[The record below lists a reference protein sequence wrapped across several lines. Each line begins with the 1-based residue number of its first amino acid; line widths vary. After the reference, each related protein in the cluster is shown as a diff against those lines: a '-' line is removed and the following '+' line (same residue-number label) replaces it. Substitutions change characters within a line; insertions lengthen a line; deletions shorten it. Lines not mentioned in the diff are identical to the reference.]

1 MHHYY
6 QAYVTP
12 EYPPCWMIAEV
23 LPLGSWS
30 KLYEHLVQSKDRKQ
44 VSKQFDL
51 SPELLE
57 SWLHAL
63 TYLRNVCGASRAFI

>member
-1 MHHYY
+1 
-6 QAYVTP
+6 
-12 EYPPCWMIAEV
+12 MIAEV

-63 TYLRNVCGASRAFI
+63 TYLRNVCAHQGRLFNRTFAFPPKQGKKLL